1 MFQQS
6 GGITSLLKEGSRI
19 FSGLEEAILR
29 NIDACKQLSSITRTS
44 LGPYGMNKMVINNI
58 EKLFV
63 TTDAA
68 TIMKELDV
76 AHPAAKLI
84 VMAAKMQEDE
94 VGDGTNFVVTF
105 AGELLKQAEDL
116 INMGLHPSDIL
127 SGFEKAYRKT
137 EEIITELVSFTIN
150 STTDKDEIVKVLKP
164 VLGSKIYGC
173 EDVLAPIVAEACIT
187 TVEDGQKFDIENLR
201 ITKLTGGGVNSSY
214 FLRGLIIE
222 RRLESTNKIAENC
235 KVACYNCPL
244 DPQYSDTKGTI
255 TINNA
260 DDLIKYNTGEED
272 IAKTLVEDIV

>member
-1 MFQQS
+1 MFQQT
-6 GGITSLLKEGSRI
+6 GGITSLLKEGSKI

-76 AHPAAKLI
+76 THPAAKLI

-105 AGELLKQAEDL
+105 AGELLKQSEEL

-127 SGFEKAYRKT
+127 TGFQKAYRKT
-137 EEIITELVSFTIN
+137 EEILTDLVTFT
-150 STTDKDEIVKVLKP
+150 L
-164 VLGSKIYGC
+164 
-173 EDVLAPIVAEACIT
+173 
-187 TVEDGQKFDIENLR
+187 
-201 ITKLTGGGVNSSY
+201 
-214 FLRGLIIE
+214 
-222 RRLESTNKIAENC
+222 
-235 KVACYNCPL
+235 
-244 DPQYSDTKGTI
+244 
-255 TINNA
+255 
-260 DDLIKYNTGEED
+260 
-272 IAKTLVEDIV
+272 